1 MSQHRTHVLVGLSHD
16 ARGRPFKIDEMRT
29 EPALKF
35 PTYGSALLDC
45 GRGAIQS
52 LNASAPGTGR
62 VVLESD
68 WTQNLE
74 GRPLAMYAAL
84 RLPDRSRLGLLNS
97 RQRSVP
103 HSANRSE
110 PMSGRNERRRRD
122 E

>member
-1 MSQHRTHVLVGLSHD
+1 MSQHRTRVLVGLSHD

-35 PTYGSALLDC
+35 PIYGSVRLDC

-62 VVLESD
+62 VLLESD
-68 WTQNLE
+68 WAQSLD

-103 HSANRSE
+103 HSANSSE
-110 PMSGRNERRRRD
+110 PMSGRNKRR
-122 E
+122 EPS